1 MKKFSIVTIIALV
14 CLYTISCT
22 PEVLSEDEYIEYL
35 ATEGDDED
43 VKPTDTDT
51 DPLPPKVED

>member
-43 VKPTDTDT
+43 VIS
-51 DPLPPKVED
+51 PPPAESNIGG